1 MTEEQ
6 TTHVAIAPPEVLEH
20 GLVEE
25 VASVLNKE
33 TSDTRLLLAGI
44 IPKIVAH
51 CQDRQAA
58 DLMAEK
64 LRGLGLA
71 AIAVGDP
78 ELYGQRQRFD
88 ARTIEFHERAVLFR
102 DKRGNAR
109 KMEAENVFLILKG
122 RTRSRVEAKDE
133 KTKTKTKLNLPAT
146 LLTGGIPIWRTV
158 RERTAEVSVASQR
171 FAWICERD
179 SWETS
184 VEIPEAQVDYSF
196 LGTEMAS
203 STTTNFETLIARLRR
218 AFPQAIFDDRLTKYP
233 TASAASSRALDSI
246 EVKLRL
252 VYMFHVAETTL
263 DTRGG
268 WARSE

>member
-1 MTEEQ
+1 MIEEQ
-6 TTHVAIAPPEVLEH
+6 TTHVAIAPPEVLEQ

-102 DKRGNAR
+102 DKQGQVR

-133 KTKTKTKLNLPAT
+133 KTKTKLNLPAT

-158 RERTAEVSVASQR
+158 RERTTDPPVSSQQ
-171 FAWICERD
+171 FAWICERH

-196 LGTEMAS
+196 LGAEMAS
-203 STTTNFETLIARLRR
+203 SSTTNFETLIARLRR
-218 AFPQAIFDDRLTKYP
+218 AFPQAIFDDRLTRYP
-233 TASAASSRALDSI
+233 AARAASPRALDSI
-246 EVKLRL
+246 EVRLRL
-252 VYMFHVAETTL
+252 VYIFHVAQTTPG
-263 DTRGG
+263 TRGG
-268 WARSE
+268 WAKSE

>member
-6 TTHVAIAPPEVLEH
+6 TTHVAIAPPEVLEQ
-20 GLVEE
+20 GLLEE

-33 TSDTRLLLAGI
+33 TSDTRLLLAGN
-44 IPKIVAH
+44 IPRIVAH

-58 DLMAEK
+58 DFMAEK

-71 AIAVGDP
+71 AMAVGDP
-78 ELYGQRQRFD
+78 ELYGQGQRFD

-102 DKRGNAR
+102 DKRGHVR
-109 KMEAENVFLILKG
+109 KMESENVFLILKS

-133 KTKTKTKLNLPAT
+133 KAKTKLNLPAT

-158 RERTAEVSVASQR
+158 RERTTEVSVASQR

-196 LGTEMAS
+196 LGAEMAS
-203 STTTNFETLIARLRR
+203 STTTNFETLIARLRK
-218 AFPQAIFDDRLTKYP
+218 AFPQAIFDDRLARYP
-233 TASAASSRALDSI
+233 TASAASPRALDSI

-252 VYMFHVAETTL
+252 VYMFHVAETTPN
-263 DTRGG
+263 TRGG
-268 WARSE
+268 WASTE

>member
-6 TTHVAIAPPEVLEH
+6 TTHVAIAPPGVLGQ

-33 TSDTRLLLAGI
+33 TPDTRLLLAGN

-51 CQDRQAA
+51 CQDRQTA
-58 DLMAEK
+58 DSMAKK

-71 AIAVGDP
+71 AIAVGDAD
-78 ELYGQRQRFD
+78 LYGQRQGFD

-102 DKRGNAR
+102 DKRGHVR
-109 KMEAENVFLILKG
+109 KMESENVFLILKG
-122 RTRSRVEAKDE
+122 RTRSRVEARDE
-133 KTKTKTKLNLPAT
+133 KTKMKLNLPAT

-158 RERTAEVSVASQR
+158 RERTTAPPVSSRR
-171 FAWICERD
+171 FAWICERH

-184 VEIPEAQVDYSF
+184 VDIPEAQVDYSF
-196 LGTEMAS
+196 LDADMAS
-203 STTTNFETLIARLRR
+203 SITTNFETLVARLRR
-218 AFPQAIFDDRLTKYP
+218 AFPQAIFDDRLTRYP
-233 TASAASSRALDSI
+233 AASAASPRALDSI

-252 VYMFHVAETTL
+252 VYMFHVAETTP

-268 WARSE
+268 WAKSE

>member
-1 MTEEQ
+1 MLMNEEQ
-6 TTHVAIAPPEVLEH
+6 TTHVAIAPPKVLEQ

-25 VASVLNKE
+25 AASVLNKE
-33 TSDTRLLLAGI
+33 TSDTRLLLAGD

-78 ELYGQRQRFD
+78 ELYGQGQRFD
-88 ARTIEFHERAVLFR
+88 ARTIEFHEGAVLFR
-102 DKRGNAR
+102 DKRGQVR
-109 KMEAENVFLILKG
+109 KMESEKVFLILKG
-122 RTRSRVEAKDE
+122 RARSRVEAKDE
-133 KTKTKTKLNLPAT
+133 KTKMKLNLPAT

-158 RERTAEVSVASQR
+158 RERTTAAPVSSQR
-171 FAWICERD
+171 FAWICERH

-196 LGTEMAS
+196 LGAEMTS
-203 STTTNFETLIARLRR
+203 STTNFETLIARLRTV
-218 AFPQAIFDDRLTKYP
+218 FPQAIFDDRLTRHP
-233 TASAASSRALDSI
+233 TASAASARALDSI
-246 EVKLRL
+246 EVRLRL
-252 VYMFHVAETTL
+252 VYMFHVAETTPNI
-263 DTRGG
+263 RGG
-268 WARSE
+268 WAESE